1 MSDSRDFRPA
11 RHTTQSHP
19 RQSEPLDN
27 KIDEVIGFLDK
38 MNFKPSK
45 SRSMLAVD
53 TAESSDRSE
62 ELPCEV
68 CVDPVQ
74 TVPRC
79 EHSPG
84 SSASQSS
91 SDEDDLTATT
101 SPRDHQSF
109 MATPPRDQSL
119 RDQSPVAHIPDSML
133 ARRSHSAE
141 NCTSPHSASN
151 ELSLE
156 PVECEESSHD
166 MPANPLSQITDTLP
180 TSIMTPSHHVPAT
193 DGAKVVMSSGRYDRR
208 PSFRGASK
216 PHWSLRTAS
225 DTPRHLSADAAYCL
239 EQEEGDLIIESAG
252 EEDSDNDEW

>member
-1 MSDSRDFRPA
+1 MS
-11 RHTTQSHP
+11 
-19 RQSEPLDN
+19 
-27 KIDEVIGFLDK
+27 
-38 MNFKPSK
+38 
-45 SRSMLAVD
+45 AVD
-53 TAESSDRSE
+53 TAELSDRSE

-74 TVPRC
+74 TVPCC

-101 SPRDHQSF
+101 SPRDHQSLTAPSPRDQSLMVTPPRDHQSF

-166 MPANPLSQITDTLP
+166 MPANPLSQITDRLP

-193 DGAKVVMSSGRYDRR
+193 DGAKVVMSSGRYDKR
-208 PSFRGASK
+208 PSFRIASK

-225 DTPRHLSADAAYCL
+225 VTPRHLSADAAYCL